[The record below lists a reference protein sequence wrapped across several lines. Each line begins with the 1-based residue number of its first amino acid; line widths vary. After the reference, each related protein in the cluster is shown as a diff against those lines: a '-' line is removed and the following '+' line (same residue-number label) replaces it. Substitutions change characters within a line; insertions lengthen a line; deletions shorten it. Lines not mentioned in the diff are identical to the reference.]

1 MNTEE
6 IYEQLRTENNAEFAR
21 LGKTYA
27 FLLNELKTNPNLTTD
42 QRNKIG
48 EECTLLANMRTQLA
62 SIVKGGTA
70 SFIIDGDPEKVAKFV
85 KQVKEANGGVYAYYT
100 GPYKETDLTGKEYG
114 EDAKKSDALL
124 GEISEFVS
132 FEGFKSYVP
141 PTLKDT
147 KKEVSEKV
155 SEFLENLPNLKA
167 IIGKAQLSSKHPSLV
182 ASEEIETMDTWK
194 ETFKDFT
201 YVPLTFDEL
210 SEKSTVIP
218 SNILYTQIRDLTRQE
233 RNQEEPLAGYDTLIE
248 EPGVTEE
255 KLGLIYKEARK
266 DNLLHKAF
274 EKLKSFMAKLRRDKG
289 TPGNGTLDNGTHDES
304 SR

>member
-6 IYEQLRTENNAEFAR
+6 IYEQLRAENNAEFAK

-42 QRNKIG
+42 QRNKIQ
-48 EECTLLANMRTQLA
+48 EECSLLANMRTQLA

-70 SFIIDGDPEKVAKFV
+70 SFIIDGDPKKVTKFV

-124 GEISEFVS
+124 GEISEFIS
-132 FEGFKSYVP
+132 FEGFDSYVP

-147 KKEVSEKV
+147 KREVSEKV

-182 ASEEIETMDTWK
+182 ASEEIETMGIWQ
-194 ETFKDFT
+194 ETFEDFT

-210 SEKSTVIP
+210 SETSTVIP
-218 SNILYTQIRDLTRQE
+218 SNILYTQIRELTRQE
-233 RNQEEPLAGYDTLIE
+233 KTQEEPLAGYDILIDDQ
-248 EPGVTEE
+248 PAVTEE
-255 KLGLIYKEARK
+255 KLGLIYEEAKGR
-266 DNLLHKAF
+266 NLLQRAF
-274 EKLKSFMAKLRRDKG
+274 QRIKSFISKLRQDKG
-289 TPGNGTLDNGTHDES
+289 TPGNGTHDENL
-304 SR
+304 R